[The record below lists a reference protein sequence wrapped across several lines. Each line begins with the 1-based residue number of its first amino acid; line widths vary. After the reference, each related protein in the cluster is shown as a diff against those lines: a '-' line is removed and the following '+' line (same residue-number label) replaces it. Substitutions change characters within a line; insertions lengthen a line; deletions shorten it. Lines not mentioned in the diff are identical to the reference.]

1 MGPDFRRGLLEPEL
15 RTAGAGALRALVALV
30 HLSATGTLA
39 LDPTAVAPPAA
50 HLPRH
55 HDATRMQVREG
66 GSVAQA
72 VLAPQ
77 CIAV

>member
-1 MGPDFRRGLLEPEL
+1 MWLQGGFGVGADFRRGLLEPEL

-30 HLSATGTLA
+30 HLSAAAALA

-55 HDATRMQVREG
+55 HDATGMQVRREG
-66 GSVAQA
+66 WVGS
-72 VLAPQ
+72 LR
-77 CIAV
+77 